1 MLGISQIH
9 MPLLAKGFLPGTEI
23 MGGAPAR
30 QSVGVV
36 PVVPDGAVA
45 PAVPVDPVDDTTV
58 VATTRAVLAS
68 AVSNDAPAGWI
79 VVPAVGV
86 VDVGSGVA
94 VVGAGVVTVSVGG
107 LVGLTTTG
115 FVLPSDGAVPGQNRV
130 TAVGPVPVV

>member
-45 PAVPVDPVDDTTV
+45 PAVPVDPVGSTV
-58 VATTRAVLAS
+58 VATSRAVLTS
-68 AVSNDAPAGWI
+68 AVTIDGAAGWI
-79 VVPAVGV
+79 VVPAAGV

-94 VVGAGVVTVSVGG
+94 VIGAGVVTVSVGA

-130 TAVGPVPVV
+130 PAVGPVPVV